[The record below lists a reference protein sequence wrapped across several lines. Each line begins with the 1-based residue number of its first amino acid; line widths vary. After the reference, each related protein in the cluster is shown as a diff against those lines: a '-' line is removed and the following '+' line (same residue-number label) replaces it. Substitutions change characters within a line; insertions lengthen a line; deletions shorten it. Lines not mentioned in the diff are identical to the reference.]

1 MADVRVYDFRTPEV
15 LDRNRLRSVRLVIDN
30 FIRLAGRSLSAD
42 LRTPVELTV
51 TDVREMIWD
60 ELAASRE
67 EASCLVLFGLNPLPG
82 RGIFYLPTDLAMS
95 VVDLRLGGDG
105 QGHMPQRTL
114 TDIDCELLA
123 DVVGGAV
130 EQLVAAF
137 GPVADLAPGAV
148 QVEATAQLLQV
159 VRASDSCLAVGL
171 DIAIGDGGRLQG
183 SFHVAFPLTTLR
195 PLMASLGHLVDGHG
209 RPSEGQRDAVAD
221 RLQDVAVDVCVRFAP
236 TWLSSAEILGLAPGD
251 VIHLHHPQ
259 DRPLQVALEGV
270 PYLAARM
277 IERGRRVAC
286 TVVENEEIHA

>member
-1 MADVRVYDFRTPEV
+1 MGDVRVYDFRTPEV

-51 TDVREMIWD
+51 NDVREMIWD
-60 ELAASRE
+60 ELAATRDD
-67 EASCLVLFGLNPLPG
+67 ASCLAFFGLSPLPG
-82 RGIFYLPTDLAMS
+82 RGLFYLPLELAMS

-105 QGHMPQRTL
+105 MGHMPQRTL
-114 TDIDCELLA
+114 TDIDCELLG

-130 EQLVAAF
+130 DQLVAAF
-137 GPVADLAPGAV
+137 GPVADLSAGAV

-159 VRASDSCLAVGL
+159 VRASDSCLAMGL
-171 DIAIGDGGRLQG
+171 DVAIGEGGRIRG

-195 PLMASLGHLVDGHG
+195 PLMASLGQLGEGHG
-209 RPSEGQRDAVAD
+209 RPSDSQREAVAD
-221 RLQDVAVDVCVRFAP
+221 RLQDVTVDVCVRFTP

-259 DRPLQVALEGV
+259 DRPLEVALEGV

-277 IERGRRVAC
+277 VERGRRVAC
-286 TVVENEEIHA
+286 TVVDTEEIHA